1 MPIAKSWSDFDLDF
15 STHPNTGNLSMK
27 RDADAIVRSVRYL
40 LLTNYYERPF
50 HPEVG
55 SNITKQLFEPMNLQT
70 SLNIKESIIETI
82 NNFEPRVQINEIK
95 VDEREDEN
103 GYLIYLRFFVRNEE
117 VERVTQFFL
126 ERTR

>member
-1 MPIAKSWSDFDLDF
+1 LPIAKSWSDFDLDF
-15 STHPNTGNLSMK
+15 SAHPNTGNLSMK

-95 VDEREDEN
+95 VDERKDEN

>member
-1 MPIAKSWSDFDLDF
+1 
-15 STHPNTGNLSMK
+15 MK

-95 VDEREDEN
+95 VDERKDEN